1 MRTRARALLL
11 FVVVGAAF
19 FRPTESV
26 DSITQAASISGNQTL
41 VSAGGVFQ
49 LGFFVPPGADDGRTY
64 LGIWYANIPGPTVV
78 WVANRQSPL
87 VDSPGVLRLTADG
100 RLVILDRQNAT
111 VWSSAAAPTTRNVAA
126 QLRDNGNFVL
136 ITDGSVAWQSFDYPS
151 DTLLPGMKLGVDVRA
166 GITRNITSWNTP
178 SDPSPGAY
186 TFKLVLGGMPEFF
199 LVRGGTAE
207 TYGSGPFNGDMLTGA
222 PYLRSSNDFTFKVVS
237 TPDETYYSY
246 AIADAS
252 LLSRFV
258 VNGTAGRVQ
267 RYVWINA
274 AWSTFWYYPNDPCDS
289 YAVCGAFGYCDTGDS
304 PMCTCLPGFQPRW
317 PQQWNLHDG
326 AAGCVRTAGL
336 SCAGGGSD
344 DGFWVVNRMKLPE
357 ATNATLHAAF
367 NLDQCRQACLTDC
380 SCRAYAAANVSG
392 GLSRGCVIWD
402 VDLLDMRQYSTV
414 VQDVY
419 IRLARSE
426 IDALNA
432 AAGSNFDS
440 NFSFN
445 FSVNSAVHTEHLPF
459 RQM

>member
-64 LGIWYANIPGPTVV
+64 LGTWYANIPGPTVV

-100 RLVILDRQNAT
+100 RFEIVDRQNAT
-111 VWSSAAAPTTRNVAA
+111 VWSSAAPTRSVAAGATA

-136 ITDGSVAWQSFDYPS
+136 ISDGSVAWQSFDYPS
-151 DTLLPGMKLGVDVRA
+151 DTLLPGMKLGVDVRS

-207 TYGSGPFNGDMLTGA
+207 TYGSGPFNGEMLTGA
-222 PYLRSSNDFTFKVVS
+222 PYLRSNDFTFKVVS

-246 AIADAS
+246 AIGDAS

-267 RYVWINA
+267 RYVWING
-274 AWSTFWYYPNDPCDS
+274 AWSTFWYYPDDPCDS
-289 YAVCGAFGYCDTGDS
+289 CAVCGGVRVLRHGELADVQ
-304 PMCTCLPGFQPRW
+304 LPAGVP
-317 PQQWNLHDG
+317 
-326 AAGCVRTAGL
+326 AAL
-336 SCAGGGSD
+336 
-344 DGFWVVNRMKLPE
+344 
-357 ATNATLHAAF
+357 
-367 NLDQCRQACLTDC
+367 
-380 SCRAYAAANVSG
+380 AAAVEPPRR
-392 GLSRGCVIWD
+392 RGRV
-402 VDLLDMRQYSTV
+402 RQ
-414 VQDVY
+414 D
-419 IRLARSE
+419 
-426 IDALNA
+426 
-432 AAGSNFDS
+432 
-440 NFSFN
+440 
-445 FSVNSAVHTEHLPF
+445 
-459 RQM
+459 RQPELRRRKRRVLGREPD